1 MKLLITGFDPFGG
14 EALNPSWEAV
24 KVLPDRIGTVELV
37 KLELPTAFDRS
48 ARALTEAITLHR
60 PQAVLSVGQAGGRAA
75 VTVERVAVNLADAAI
90 PDNDGFQ
97 PLDLPLVPGGPAA
110 YFSTLPV
117 KAMAEGIRAAGIP
130 CQLSYSAGTYVCN
143 SVLYRALHLAETACP
158 GLLAGFI
165 HVPFTPLQAAQKPAG
180 TPSMAPGDMV
190 RALEEA
196 VYVIGSLSL

>member
-14 EALNPSWEAV
+14 ESLNPSWEAV
-24 KVLPDRIGTVELV
+24 KALPDQIGQVELI
-37 KLELPTAFDRS
+37 KLELPTAFARS
-48 ARALTEAITLHR
+48 AQILTRAVESHR

-75 VTVERVAVNLADAAI
+75 VTVERVALNLAEAGI

-97 PLDLPLVPGGPAA
+97 PRDLPLVPDGPAA

-117 KAMAEGIRAAGIP
+117 KAITEGIRAAGIP
-130 CQLSYSAGTYVCN
+130 CQLSYTAGTYVCN

-165 HVPFTPLQAAQKPAG
+165 HVPFTPAQATQKPAG
-180 TPSMAPGDMV
+180 TPSIALADMV
-190 RALEEA
+190 RALEAA
-196 VYVIGSLSL
+196 VRAVDALSL

>member
-14 EALNPSWEAV
+14 ETLNPSWEAV
-24 KVLPDRIGTVELV
+24 KALPDRIGSVELI

-48 ARALTEAITLHR
+48 ACALTEAVTLHR
-60 PQAVLSVGQAGGRAA
+60 PQAVLSVGQAGGRSAI
-75 VTVERVAVNLADAAI
+75 TVERVAVNLADAGI

-97 PLDLPLVPGGPAA
+97 PRDLPLVPDGPAA

-117 KAMAEGIRAAGIP
+117 KAIVEALRAAGIP
-130 CQLSYSAGTYVCN
+130 CQVSYSAGTYVCN
-143 SVLYRALHLAETACP
+143 SVLYRALHLGATACL

-180 TPSMAPGDMV
+180 TPSVAPADMV

-196 VYVIGSLSL
+196 IRVIGTLSL